1 MKGTDWI
8 SVGER
13 MPEDEQPILVLIRY
27 WSEKYDCWRWEIKQ
41 DIYFDQFGLRA
52 YYPPNLKATLTHW
65 MPIVLPDNVEDGLL

>member
-27 WSEKYDCWRWEIKQ
+27 WSEKYDCWRWEI
-41 DIYFDQFGLRA
+41 